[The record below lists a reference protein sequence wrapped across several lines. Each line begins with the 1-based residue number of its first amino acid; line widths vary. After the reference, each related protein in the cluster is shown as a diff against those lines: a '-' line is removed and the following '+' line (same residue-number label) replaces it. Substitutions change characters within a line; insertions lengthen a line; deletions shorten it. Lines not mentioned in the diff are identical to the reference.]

1 MWVFLG
7 EYFIIALVLYA
18 IFFFSA
24 YIFFKTYGLTILA
37 IIFSII
43 IIFSIVSWLCN
54 LLATENNPGKVK
66 KSRLVI
72 FILLFAETIFY
83 VLQAK
88 YFNTKI
94 IEELEYDVF
103 LISLL
108 SNFFLSLIFLIDF
121 LVNLL
126 PSKIAAN
133 IKFILFLV
141 VMYLI
146 TIELLPILYYD
157 VKEDN
162 FGVFS
167 HLIYSHHEK
176 VNKMFTPII
185 NWFNTTFR
193 VWIGYK

>member
-1 MWVFLG
+1 MWVFVG
-7 EYFIIALVLYA
+7 EYFLIALILYA
-18 IFFFSA
+18 IFFYGV
-24 YIFFKTYGLTILA
+24 YIFFETYGLTILA

-43 IIFSIVSWLCN
+43 IIISIISWLCN
-54 LLATENNPGKVK
+54 LFTKENNPGKVK
-66 KSRLVI
+66 KISLVI
-72 FILLFAETIFY
+72 FIILFAGTIFY
-83 VLQAK
+83 ILQVK

-94 IEELEYDVF
+94 IEELEYEVF

-141 VMYLI
+141 AMYLI
-146 TIELLPILYYD
+146 TIELLPVLYYD

-167 HLIYSHHEK
+167 HFIYSHHEK
-176 VNKMFTPII
+176 LNKMFTPVI
-185 NWFNTTFR
+185 NWFNTTFK